1 MTFFYLNKVDKKYTE
16 EKLKSIFLEFGDI
29 DFMFLKSDDYKNF
42 KHGGI
47 NFSSLVH
54 KEDFLECCKH
64 LNIKPKENNLKKNQ
78 THQKVPET
86 RESTSTIKN
95 PSYNYYRDNN
105 YGRKIEDFI
114 WSNQHNSLFKIPHA
128 DNSVKLTTIYPGLL
142 IGSGYNHPT
151 KGNKDDYQL
160 GFFFDHTTGLPLI
173 TGSSIKG
180 VLNSLFK
187 DDNKFDYL
195 KEVYGIEEEREPMQK
210 RLFKNGET
218 VFYDAYIIGTNN
230 DGKIFASDYIT
241 SHYSDDPMGQ
251 FKEPNPVKFLKILP
265 EVTWQF
271 QFKAEKKDIELFE
284 KIILDFGL
292 GAKTNVGY
300 GQFRE

>member
-1 MTFFYLNKVDKKYTE
+1 MEVLCQ
-16 EKLKSIFLEFGDI
+16 FGDI
-29 DFMFLKSDDYKNF
+29 CFVSLKDDKNQNNVYFGSIDFIELNDEDGLLAYLDKNQLQ
-42 KHGGI
+42 H
-47 NFSSLVH
+47 SS
-54 KEDFLECCKH
+54 
-64 LNIKPKENNLKKNQ
+64 IKPSNNRANRVSICKNKAN
-78 THQKVPET
+78 THSKMSGIQ
-86 RESTSTIKN
+86 N

-114 WSNQHNSLFKIPHA
+114 WSNQHNDLFKVPHA

-180 VLNSLFK
+180 VLNSLFQ

-210 RLFKNGET
+210 RLFKSGET
-218 VFYDAYIIGTNN
+218 IFYDAYIIGTDNK
-230 DGKIFASDYIT
+230 GEIFGSDYIT
-241 SHYSDDPMGQ
+241 SHYSDEPMGE

-271 QFKAEKKDIELFE
+271 QFKAEKEDIELFK